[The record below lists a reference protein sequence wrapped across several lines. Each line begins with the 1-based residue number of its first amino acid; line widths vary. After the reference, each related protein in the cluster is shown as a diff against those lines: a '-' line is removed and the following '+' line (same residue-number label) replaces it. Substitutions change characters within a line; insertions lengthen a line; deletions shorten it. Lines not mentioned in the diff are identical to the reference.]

1 MIDAFNTSTYL
12 TPGQARTL
20 ACPTAPRQCVGPAC
34 AAWCAA
40 PDSWPQGSGRCL
52 WHLRGATL
60 GRLGAMQALAHTLT
74 VDLDKGPPAMHAA
87 SISMWLAMDAVDDA
101 IALAMA
107 SLRGALLAGNQKALH
122 TINAAIEAQGVT
134 LATNGARWLRPSPI
148 KPTIIGARVRDAA
161 GHMGVIVAELP
172 PEGARRR
179 VSIRGRDNRTRAD
192 WLDSLT
198 DVEGTKHAA
207 A

>member
-34 AAWCAA
+34 AAWCSA

-60 GRLGAMQALAHTLT
+60 GRLGAMQALAYALT
-74 VDLDKGPPAMHAA
+74 ADLDKCPPAMMAA
-87 SISMWLAMDAVDDA
+87 SIPMYLAINEVDEA
-101 IALAMA
+101 IALAMG
-107 SLRGALLAGNQKALH
+107 SLRGALLAGNQKALK
-122 TINAAIEAQGVT
+122 TLNTAIEAQGVK
-134 LATNGARWLRPSPI
+134 LAANGARWLRPSPI

-161 GHMGVIVAELP
+161 GQMGVIVAELP
-172 PEGARRR
+172 PEEGRRR

-192 WLDSLT
+192 WLDTLIN
-198 DVEGTKHAA
+198 VEGTENAA